1 MLLALL
7 SVAALA
13 WQAPADTSAARP
25 YLDPG
30 ARDLLTIARERQGS
44 RAAAIRAYHALVTE
58 RMFVGVRA
66 LRRDR
71 VLYRKEL
78 AARLVWHRGAPDTVA
93 VVGAREV
100 VPLVTRDVSV
110 PSDSDLRHD
119 SPELV
124 FDPASPRLQLG
135 GGDSSFVHDPLAP
148 GGEGNY
154 QYRSGD
160 TTEIGSPA
168 PDGRTTRLIELRV
181 VPRRD
186 EFHLMAGSL
195 WVDAATGDVVAKLFR
210 PARPYD
216 FQRDASAKDRAESHV
231 PWFLEPIRGDV
242 QFITIE
248 YALVD
253 GRWWLPWMVAFDGVA
268 TIGSLATVPLRYE
281 RLYSDYEVE
290 GDTTVGP
297 GAVRRDSDSVV
308 VRMANDSVGLLTN
321 GALPP
326 PFAGSVPAASETE
339 FREAV
344 ARFAAQRVA
353 AGPRAGFRAGTHRWL
368 ARYNRV
374 EGLSGGA
381 ELQFD
386 VAGLAAAASG
396 RMGISDLSPN
406 GELRVGAGAGGT
418 RLQLAAFRRLAVAN
432 PSTNALGIVN
442 SLDALLL
449 GRDDGAYYRAWGGEL
464 AVAPALTAPQRYD
477 LRVYWEHQSAAVT
490 TTQASLARWLE
501 PSHRFASDITAPT
514 ADELG
519 TTVTLRGLDSELLG
533 DVAFGTFDFA
543 RARLTTGVTAALPA
557 GLIGGVEV
565 AAGTSTGSVP
575 AQSLWYLGGP
585 ATLRGYD
592 GLAAA
597 GETFWRTR
605 VELANVLPLARVVVF
620 SDAGWAGPRAARFR
634 GRALA
639 SVGTGVSLL
648 DGLLRWDVARALRSP
663 VGWRFDVYVNGVL

>member
-7 SVAALA
+7 SSAVIA

-30 ARDLLTIARERQGS
+30 ARDLLHVARERQGS
-44 RAAAIRAYHALVTE
+44 RARAIRAYHVLVTE

-78 AARLVWHRGAPDTVA
+78 AARIAWHRGAPDTVA

-119 SPELV
+119 SPDLV

-135 GGDSSFVHDPLAP
+135 SGDSSFVHDPLAP

-168 PDGRTTRLIELRV
+168 PDGRATRLIELRV
-181 VPRRD
+181 IPRHD
-186 EFHLMAGSL
+186 EFDLMAGSL

-216 FQRDASAKDRAESHV
+216 FQRDASAQERAESHV
-231 PWFLEPIRGDV
+231 PFFLEPIRGDV
-242 QFITIE
+242 QFITVE

-253 GRWWLPWMVAFDGVA
+253 GRWWRPWMVAFDGVA

-281 RLYSDYEVE
+281 RLYSDYEVD
-290 GDTTVGP
+290 GDTTVA
-297 GAVRRDSDSVV
+297 AVALRRDSDSVV
-308 VRMANDSVGLLTN
+308 VRVPKDSAGLLTDD
-321 GALPP
+321 ALPP
-326 PFAGSVPAASETE
+326 PFAGSVPDASETE
-339 FREAV
+339 FREAI
-344 ARFAAQRVA
+344 ARFAAQQVD
-353 AGPRAGFRAGTHRWL
+353 GPPRAGFRAGAHRWL

-381 ELQFD
+381 ALQFD
-386 VAGLAAAASG
+386 LAGMAAEVSA
-396 RMGISDLSPN
+396 RMGVSDLSPN
-406 GELRVGAGAGGT
+406 GELRVGVATGAA
-418 RLQLAAFRRLAVAN
+418 RLHIGAFRRLAVAN
-432 PSTNALGIVN
+432 PATNALGIVN

-449 GRDDGAYYRAWGGEL
+449 GRDDGAYYRVWGGEI
-464 AVAPALTAPQRYD
+464 AVAPAVTAPQRYD
-477 LRVYWEHQSAAVT
+477 LRVYWEHQGAAAT

-501 PSHRFASDITAPT
+501 PSHRFASDIVAPP

-519 TTVTLRGLDSELLG
+519 TTLTLRALHSEILG
-533 DVAFGTFDFA
+533 DLALGTFDFA
-543 RARLTTGVTAALPA
+543 RASVTTGLTAALPA
-557 GLIGGVEV
+557 GIIGGVEV
-565 AAGTSTGSVP
+565 AAGTSAGSVP

-597 GETFWRTR
+597 GEMFWRTR
-605 VELANVLPLARVVVF
+605 LEVGNVLPLARVVVF

-639 SVGTGVSLL
+639 SVGAGLSLL
-648 DGLLRWDVARALRSP
+648 DGLLRWDVARALRPP
-663 VGWRFDVYVNGVL
+663 VGWRFDLYVNGVL